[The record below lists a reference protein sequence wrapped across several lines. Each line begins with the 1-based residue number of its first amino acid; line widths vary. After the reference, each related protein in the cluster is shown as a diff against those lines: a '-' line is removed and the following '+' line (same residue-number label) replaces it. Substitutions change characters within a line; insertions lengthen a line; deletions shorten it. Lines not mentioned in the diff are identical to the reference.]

1 MSFKSFADK
10 LKDNFD
16 EMIKTADCLF
26 EVDVDKHEL
35 FETYLD
41 SYPHGSNDIFRER
54 RENDCSACKTFIR
67 DVGKA
72 VVIKNCHIKTIWEFD
87 TSDDVYQQVA
97 DKMDAYIKSNAVNNV
112 YHTNTTK
119 IGIPVNYEQSD
130 DGKIIEWHH
139 FNLIMPN
146 TLVTRESEGMFKGTH
161 RDNKTTLK
169 SSLDTISE
177 ESVSVALELIAS
189 NSLYRGDEWNGLLTQ
204 FLELKQA
211 YSRISEDEINNWLWS
226 TSFSVGTVMSK
237 IKNHSI
243 GVLLKD
249 VTEGMDLES
258 AVKRYESIVAPENY
272 KRPKPIFTKHMLE
285 KAETDVTELG
295 YIDSLPRRFAEV
307 DDITVNNLL
316 YADRTT
322 AKRMGVFDEMADTI
336 PDTPKKYGR
345 VDEISIDE
353 FVSNILPDVSEIE
366 MLVEN
371 RHVTNLV
378 SLISPVNKDSKSMF
392 KWGNN
397 FGWAYA
403 GNMADSSMK
412 ENVKAAGGNVTGDL
426 RFSIQWNDVDADKN
440 DLDAHCKEC
449 GGYEIFYSNAR
460 VKSPN
465 GGVLDVDI
473 IHPTNVSAV
482 ENIVYNSRSTMADGV
497 YDMFVHCYS
506 DRGGKSGFRAEIE
519 FDGEVHTFDYSKP
532 LNQNEK
538 VHVANVTL
546 SDGEFAIENL
556 ITSESQTRDVW
567 GIKVNKFVHV
577 SAICLSPNYWNGEFG
592 NKHFM
597 FMLKDC
603 INPDKPNGFF
613 NEYLTNDIYNHRK
626 VFEALGSK
634 MRVADCDNQL
644 SGLGFSSTKR
654 NDIVVRVK
662 GNIDRIFRLKV

>member
-87 TSDDVYQQVA
+87 TGDDVYQQVA
-97 DKMDAYIKSNAVNNV
+97 DKMDAYIKSNAVNNI

-211 YSRISEDEINNWLWS
+211 YSLLSDDEINNWLWS
-226 TSFSVGTVMSK
+226 TSFAVGTVVSK

-249 VTEGMDLES
+249 ITDGMDLES
-258 AVKRYESIVAPENY
+258 AVSRYESIVAPENY
-272 KRPKPIFTKHMLE
+272 KRPKPVFTKAMLE
-285 KAETDVTELG
+285 KAERDVTELG
-295 YIDSLPRRFAEV
+295 YIDSLPRRFAVV
-307 DDITVNNLL
+307 DDITINNLL

-322 AKRMGVFDEMADTI
+322 TKLIGVFDEMADTL
-336 PDTPKKYGR
+336 PDTPRKYGR

-353 FVSNILPDVSEIE
+353 FVSNVLTDVSEIE

-397 FGWAYA
+397 FGWAYN

-426 RFSIQWNDVDADKN
+426 RFSIQWNDVEPDRN

-449 GGYEIFYSNAR
+449 SGYEIFYSNAR
-460 VKSPN
+460 VRSPN

-473 IHPTNVSAV
+473 INPTNVSAV
-482 ENIVYNSRSTMADGV
+482 ENIVYNSRNTMVDGV

-546 SDGEFAIENL
+546 SNGVFTIENL
-556 ITSESQTRDVW
+556 IASESQTREVW
-567 GIKVNKFVHV
+567 GINVNKFVHV
-577 SAICLSPNYWNGEFG
+577 SAICLSPNYWNGSFG

-603 INPDKPNGFF
+603 INPDNPNGFF
-613 NEYLTNDIYNHRK
+613 NEYLTNELYNHRK

-662 GNIDRIFRLKV
+662 GNIDRVFRLKV